1 MSLFTSYTKQYMQHY
16 VYTIH
21 IYYIY
26 ILCLHMLCLYDIYNI
41 VTITIQYNIM
51 FI

>member
-1 MSLFTSYTKQYMQHY
+1 MQHY